1 METILQEWVSL
12 FLRWAHIISA
22 IGWIGSSFYFMWLD
36 SSLKKRAGLPDGARG
51 DSWSVHGGGFYHV
64 VKYQVAP
71 DEMPD
76 ALKWFKWES
85 YATWLTG
92 FAMLSATYYWGANGL
107 LIDREVANMN
117 AGQAITLSIVSLIGG
132 WFFYDK
138 LCKSFLRKWP
148 TVLFGVLFV
157 AIVAASWGFS
167 QMFSARAAWLHTGAI
182 IATMMTGNVF
192 FVIIPNTKIVV
203 ADLKAGRTPDAK
215 YGEIAKLRST
225 HNNYLTLPVI
235 LMMISN
241 HYPMT
246 YSHPYAWVMVAMV
259 LIIGAVVRIFYNRHE
274 AGVHGFAVQWQWPVV
289 AVTAIA
295 LIAFSMWRPDQ
306 KTVDFDPLVA
316 MEIVNNR
323 CVTCH
328 SATPTSE
335 MFDAPPAGI
344 AFDNLDQI
352 RAQASK
358 IVAQSVLSNS
368 MPLGN
373 ITEMTD
379 EERVILGSWL
389 RAGAP
394 AE

>member
-1 METILQEWVSL
+1 METILQEWISL
-12 FLRWAHIISA
+12 FVRWAHIISA

-71 DEMPD
+71 DQMPES
-76 ALKWFKWES
+76 LKWFKWES
-85 YATWLTG
+85 YATWITG
-92 FAMLSATYYWGANGL
+92 FAMLTATYYWGANGL
-107 LIDREVANMN
+107 LIDRAVADMN
-117 AGQAITLSIVSLIGG
+117 EGQAIALSIVSLIGA

-148 TVLFGVLFV
+148 TLLFAILFI

-241 HYPMT
+241 HYPML
-246 YSHPYAWVMVAMV
+246 YSHPYSWVMVAMV

-274 AGVHGFAVQWQWPVV
+274 AGTHGFAVQWQWPLV
-289 AVTAIA
+289 AAIA
-295 LIAFSMWRPDQ
+295 IGLIAFSMWRPDQ
-306 KTVDFDPLVA
+306 KTVEFDSTAA
-316 MEIVNNR
+316 MEIVALR
-323 CVTCH
+323 CASCH
-328 SATPTSE
+328 AATPSSE

-344 AFDNLDQI
+344 AFDTLQQI
-352 RAQASK
+352 RAHSSK
-358 IVAQSVLSNS
+358 IIAQSVLSNT

-373 ITEMTD
+373 ITEMTE
-379 EERVILGSWL
+379 EERVMLGSWL

-394 AE
+394 SE